1 MPTIVHF
8 VGKRWHARRAL
19 ATLRRPSFPYP
30 RGRSHLALSSGG
42 IGVSKT
48 EETTEMK
55 NRSCTIALAA
65 CAALFAA
72 PAALAAD
79 TPDVAAS
86 AAQAAPTLGLEARLK
101 AGMDGS
107 KVPAMGAVVI
117 RHGQVTELA
126 VAGLRA
132 KDEAEP
138 VRRADVWHL
147 GSNGKAMTAT
157 MVARL
162 VERGVLSWDTPLSQ
176 LLPEL
181 AAGMQAA
188 YRDVTLRDLLAH
200 QAGLQADIDESW
212 AAVFYKDKR
221 PLHEQRLAF
230 ARIALAQAPAFARGA
245 GDGYSNSG
253 VLIAGLAAEHAT
265 GLPYEALMQR
275 ELFEPLG
282 LRSAGFGATHRGQ
295 PLGHK
300 GGEPVEGAEADNP
313 AVIAPA
319 GGITM
324 SLEDWAKFAIDQM
337 AGEQGRGKLMKAQ
350 TYRLL
355 HQPAREGGK
364 FALGWRAQSSMA
376 GVTARHLAHTGSNQ
390 AWFALIVLKP
400 DTEDAVLVTSNASE
414 DVEADKAVRAV
425 AVATLKA
432 MAP

>member
-1 MPTIVHF
+1 
-8 VGKRWHARRAL
+8 
-19 ATLRRPSFPYP
+19 
-30 RGRSHLALSSGG
+30 
-42 IGVSKT
+42 
-48 EETTEMK
+48 MK
-55 NRSCTIALAA
+55 HRICTIALAV
-65 CAALFAA
+65 CATSFAA
-72 PAALAAD
+72 VAAD
-79 TPDVAAS
+79 APQLPAS
-86 AAQAAPTLGLEARLK
+86 AAKASVTLSLQARLEASVGGKL
-101 AGMDGS
+101 
-107 KVPAMGAVVI
+107 PAIGAVLI

-132 KDEAEP
+132 KGGADP
-138 VRRADVWHL
+138 VQRGDVWHL

-157 MVARL
+157 MIARL

-181 AAGMQAA
+181 AADMQAA

-200 QAGLQADIDESW
+200 QAGLQGDIDESW

-253 VLIAGLAAEHAT
+253 VLIAGLAAERAT

-300 GGEPVEGAEADNP
+300 AGEPVEGVEADNP

-324 SLEDWAKFAIDQM
+324 SLEDWARFAIDQM
-337 AGEQGRGKLMKAQ
+337 AGEQGRGKLLKAQ

-355 HQPAREGGK
+355 HEPAREGGK

-376 GVTARHLAHTGSNQ
+376 GVNARHLAHTGSNQ

>member
-1 MPTIVHF
+1 MT
-8 VGKRWHARRAL
+8 
-19 ATLRRPSFPYP
+19 P
-30 RGRSHLALSSGG
+30 RL
-42 IGVSKT
+42 
-48 EETTEMK
+48 
-55 NRSCTIALAA
+55 CTIALAV
-65 CAALFAA
+65 CAASFT
-72 PAALAAD
+72 ALAAD
-79 TPDVAAS
+79 APRAPAS
-86 AAQAAPTLGLEARLK
+86 AAQAAPALGLQARLD
-101 AGMDGS
+101 ASVGD
-107 KVPAMGAVVI
+107 KVPAMGAVLI
-117 RHGQVTELA
+117 RDGQLRELA

-132 KDEAEP
+132 KGGAEP
-138 VRRADVWHL
+138 VQRGDVWHL

-162 VERGVLSWDTPLSQ
+162 VERGVLSWDAPLSRW
-176 LLPEL
+176 LPEL
-181 AAGMQAA
+181 AADMQAA

-212 AAVFYKDKR
+212 MAVFYKDER

-230 ARIALAQAPAFARGA
+230 ARIALAQAPAFVRGA

-253 VLIAGLAAEHAT
+253 VLIAGLVAERAT

-282 LRSAGFGATHRGQ
+282 LRSAGFGATRRGQ

-300 GGEPVEGAEADNP
+300 AGEPVDGAQADNP

-319 GGITM
+319 GGIHM
-324 SLEDWAKFAIDQM
+324 SLEDWSRFAIDQM
-337 AGEQGRGKLMKAQ
+337 AGEQGRGKLLKAQ

-364 FALGWRAQSSMA
+364 FALGWRAQGSMA
-376 GVTARHLAHTGSNQ
+376 GVNARHLAHTGSNG

-400 DTEDAVLVTSNASE
+400 DSQDAVLVTSNAGE
-414 DVEADKAVRAV
+414 DVDADKAVRAV
-425 AVATLKA
+425 AVAALKA